1 MFLVQRV
8 ILIQMVVFSVSQTAF
23 ADLSEV
29 GTNSGTYQGHTSQ
42 FADGVTAVS
51 YTHLTLP
58 TNREV

>member
-42 FADGVTAVS
+42 FADLS
-51 YTHLTLP
+51 LIHI
-58 TNREV
+58 